1 MFRNFNVDVKIFN
14 VGLNI
19 MYPVI
24 TQCPVCHDPLIVAR
38 LYCPSCATAI
48 DGRFSLGR
56 LAKLS
61 EEQLAFVETFV
72 HCEGKLT
79 RMQEELGISYP
90 TVRSRLEDV
99 IRALG
104 YEVDASATAA
114 FVVSEDER
122 RAILADLAA
131 GRITSEVAMNLL
143 QGKNSADA

>member
-1 MFRNFNVDVKIFN
+1 
-14 VGLNI
+14 
-19 MYPVI
+19 
-24 TQCPVCHDPLIVAR
+24 
-38 LYCPSCATAI
+38 
-48 DGRFSLGR
+48 
-56 LAKLS
+56 LS